1 MRFALLLTL
10 LQLRS
15 VAGSGA
21 GAWTDP
27 NHYRGPESLRG
38 TRYIAERYGGRLRV
52 VGTDNGY
59 EWWALEGTTSGDSIT
74 VDFGPK
80 THGFIGRLSGRVTKQ
95 VETVDTPG
103 VQQIH
108 WSDGNVW
115 TMLEAPTVAW
125 AVTDRQNFHVGLFY
139 DEVLHEP
146 ETFQGTYYIAEFPPH
161 KLTIVGTDDGM
172 DWWTLTGVCRGK
184 TMSDIVFERDVSADN
199 LPAKTTADVALR
211 TAARYTGLRFIED
224 VAKWEPARV
233 GHGNP
238 TIRWPNTMKL
248 VKVYPPLEAGCA
260 YQSQAQA
267 QAQATTT
274 SSSASPAVVFGASSL
289 VLLSAL
295 LLLRRPASRRGGA
308 STNPSTRASV
318 PLN

>member
-1 MRFALLLTL
+1 
-10 LQLRS
+10 
-15 VAGSGA
+15 
-21 GAWTDP
+21 
-27 NHYRGPESLRG
+27 
-38 TRYIAERYGGRLRV
+38 V

-211 TAARYTGLRFIED
+211 TAARNTGLRFIED
-224 VAKWEPARV
+224 VAKWEPATWV
-233 GHGNP
+233 GGDDEPYNWDGRIRWQGNP
-238 TIRWPNTMKL
+238 TIRWPNTVKL
-248 VKVYPPLEAGCA
+248 VKVNPHSPG
-260 YQSQAQA
+260 A

-274 SSSASPAVVFGASSL
+274 SSSASPAVVFGAGSL
-289 VLLSAL
+289 VFLSAL
-295 LLLRRPASRRGGA
+295 LVLLRRHASPRGGA
-308 STNPSTRASV
+308 STNPSTRTSV
-318 PLN
+318 PLI